1 MGVYGANCR
10 SFVSSSGE
18 LAACQASSQVFSSA
32 NLSSLLYPAAKRIMD
47 VFSAFILLALTFP
60 LMLIIALAIRL
71 TSRGPAIYCQRR
83 LTERGRVFIMYK
95 FRTMVENAEQGR
107 GAVMAEDGDARVT
120 AIGLFLRKT
129 RLDELP
135 QLMNVFFGDMSL
147 VGPRPERPE
156 IAIALSKDF
165 PHFWRRL
172 ETKAGLTGLAQVKA
186 GYAADSES
194 YQQKLAWDLKYL
206 EQQSLLLDLKIA
218 FQTISVVLTGRG
230 AR

>member
-1 MGVYGANCR
+1 
-10 SFVSSSGE
+10 
-18 LAACQASSQVFSSA
+18 
-32 NLSSLLYPAAKRIMD
+32 
-47 VFSAFILLALTFP
+47 
-60 LMLIIALAIRL
+60 
-71 TSRGPAIYCQRR
+71 
-83 LTERGRVFIMYK
+83 MYK

-206 EQQSLLLDLKIA
+206 EQQSLFLDLKIA

>member
-1 MGVYGANCR
+1 MEVCSANCR
-10 SFVSSSGE
+10 SFVSSWGE
-18 LAACQASSQVFSSA
+18 LVAFQGNSQVFSAA
-32 NLSSLLYPAAKRIMD
+32 NLSSLLYPPAKRIMD
-47 VFSAFILLALTFP
+47 VFLAFVLLALTFP

-83 LTERGRVFIMYK
+83 LTERGQVFIMYK
-95 FRTMVENAEQGR
+95 FRTMVENAEQEC

-120 AIGLFLRKT
+120 DVGLFLRKT

-135 QLMNVFFGDMSL
+135 QLMNVFFGDMSM

-156 IAIALSKDF
+156 IAVALSKDF
-165 PHFWRRL
+165 PQFWCRL
-172 ETKAGLTGLAQVKA
+172 KTKAGLTGLAQIKA